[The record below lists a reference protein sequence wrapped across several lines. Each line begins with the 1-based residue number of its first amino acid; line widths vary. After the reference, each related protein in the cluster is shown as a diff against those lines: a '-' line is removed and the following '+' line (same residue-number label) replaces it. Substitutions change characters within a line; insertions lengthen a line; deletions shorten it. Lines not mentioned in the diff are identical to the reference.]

1 MSRSPTTSVTVN
13 LVVNVACRSNWANI
27 KIHRCRESLLLK
39 LLLYSSTAPNF
50 TSLLFQTSSA
60 SIEKGS
66 LVPKF
71 VERERGFTNLV
82 LLHDAAIDILDQ
94 DNSQPSAP
102 KIWSIFRSHVHH
114 SRIHF
119 ITSHLSHLQLA
130 YRPVRYNP

>member
-1 MSRSPTTSVTVN
+1 MSPVAAIGLTSRSTGVGN
-13 LVVNVACRSNWANI
+13 LCF
-27 KIHRCRESLLLK
+27 
-39 LLLYSSTAPNF
+39 SSCFCIRQLRPGNF